1 MSIKQ
6 RLLQKMKNHKNKW
19 TVCEKSLIHMKPN
32 SLELTDQKENYG
44 IWHFILWDMTSHLI
58 SGIQTET

>member
-1 MSIKQ
+1 
-6 RLLQKMKNHKNKW
+6 MKNHKNKW